1 MKSSLDTSPLRPGVT
16 MESAA
21 MSGDRRQLSGQRR
34 EILKS
39 GQTQRAPCGPKF
51 DLHFLSL
58 ELDKDCTS
66 FIRSPSGV
74 NRVTLRKSYRL
85 SWTLGWSIT
94 TASGRIKGRCAA
106 AEHLYRPSLTENN
119 SGKKRSDSST
129 NRTIGTT
136 KTERAHRRRYAT
148 HAKTITDIAEHIEYS
163 TTDSGSKQRSDI
175 FTGCLCPK
183 ASKETNGQGC
193 IDWPPNLTT
202 YAKVN
207 IL

>member
-1 MKSSLDTSPLRPGVT
+1 
-16 MESAA
+16 

-58 ELDKDCTS
+58 ELDKDSTS

-94 TASGRIKGRCAA
+94 TASGRIKGRWAA

-148 HAKTITDIAEHIEYS
+148 HAKTITDLAENIEIFYNRQRRQAALGYLS
-163 TTDSGSKQRSDI
+163 PAAFVQKLQKKQMD
-175 FTGCLCPK
+175 K
-183 ASKETNGQGC
+183 AAWIGLR
-193 IDWPPNLTT
+193 I
-202 YAKVN
+202 
-207 IL
+207 